1 MLYTH
6 AREREAEAFKRQDQ
20 LHGAK
25 IKEAP
30 KVQQVDDY
38 DGDPESL
45 KHLSEAERQKRTDDL
60 MAKHMQVFKGGTLG

>member
-6 AREREAEAFKRQDQ
+6 AREREAEEFKRQAQ

-30 KVQQVDDY
+30 KTKRIDEY

-45 KHLSEAERQKRTDDL
+45 KHLSTDERQQRTDDL
-60 MAKHMQVFKGGTLG
+60 MAKHKQIFMDGKIG